1 MKAKPHILHIFSTFK
16 QAGPQVRT
24 VEILNRVA
32 GSYRHTVMAMD
43 GHFDAADGIRAR
55 AEVRLLAP
63 PPRQSSLWYPLTL
76 SRSIRELRPD
86 LVETY
91 NWGAMDAVVGARLAS
106 GCPIVHTE
114 DGFHPDEIVRLK
126 RRRVWARRALLNGI
140 YQTVVVSRVL
150 LDIARHQYRL
160 RPNKVRYIPNGVDV
174 QRFRP
179 AMPRSRRHELG
190 IGEDTL
196 LFGYLGHLRPEKN
209 LGLLL
214 SAFRD
219 ARIANAKL
227 IIVGDGVSRGELEA
241 LARELGVAAH
251 VIFTGFHPDP
261 VPWLAALDV
270 FVMSSANEQAPI
282 SLLEAMACGVPVVAT
297 AAGDTREM
305 LPGAQAPFVVPLND
319 RPAYSRA
326 LREMAANEELR
337 RLLSRQNRDWGA
349 RNFSMEAVVARYE
362 QVWRGAISSPE
373 AFDLASTIEG
383 CNAHQ

>member
-1 MKAKPHILHIFSTFK
+1 
-16 QAGPQVRT
+16 
-24 VEILNRVA
+24 
-32 GSYRHTVMAMD
+32 
-43 GHFDAADGIRAR
+43 
-55 AEVRLLAP
+55 
-63 PPRQSSLWYPLTL
+63 
-76 SRSIRELRPD
+76 
-86 LVETY
+86 
-91 NWGAMDAVVGARLAS
+91 
-106 GCPIVHTE
+106 
-114 DGFHPDEIVRLK
+114 
-126 RRRVWARRALLNGI
+126 
-140 YQTVVVSRVL
+140 
-150 LDIARHQYRL
+150 
-160 RPNKVRYIPNGVDV
+160 
-174 QRFRP
+174 
-179 AMPRSRRHELG
+179 
-190 IGEDTL
+190 
-196 LFGYLGHLRPEKN
+196 
-209 LGLLL
+209 
-214 SAFRD
+214 
-219 ARIANAKL
+219 L

>member
-270 FVMSSANEQAPI
+270 FVMELGQRAGAH
-282 SLLEAMACGVPVVAT
+282 L
-297 AAGDTREM
+297 AAGSHGLRRAGSGDGSGRHAGDAPRRT
-305 LPGAQAPFVVPLND
+305 GAVCSAAQ
-319 RPAYSRA
+319 RPASLQPGPA
-326 LREMAANEELR
+326 GDGGER
-337 RLLSRQNRDWGA
+337 RIAPPAEPAEPRLGSAEFFHGG
-349 RNFSMEAVVARYE
+349 
-362 QVWRGAISSPE
+362 RGRPV
-373 AFDLASTIEG
+373 
-383 CNAHQ
+383 